1 MDLEKTF
8 IIKNISEE
16 NGTWQGSVFWTEEK
30 RTENFRSLLELIKLV
45 DTAINLE
52 EIENN

>member
-1 MDLEKTF
+1 MDPKKTF
-8 IIKNISEE
+8 IVHILSQE